1 MIKKHFIFIFIS
13 TVVFMGCATTMA
25 VRKDFNFTAYQ
36 KIGVMEFVSSG
47 FYPESGASVSDEFIR
62 QLIRKGR
69 AVVSIRET
77 SDSIDSIASRHN
89 VDGIITGT
97 VIRYIPDGRDR
108 IFFKNDEGRIV
119 SEIFFR
125 EAEIG
130 VSAKFID
137 GKTGEVLWS
146 DVVTHRGLDISHTIN
161 IVVNV
166 LTRRLA
172 REVR

>member
-1 MIKKHFIFIFIS
+1 MIKKYFIFIA
-13 TVVFMGCATTMA
+13 TAVFMGCATTMA
-25 VRKDFNFTAYQ
+25 VRKDFNFSAYQ

-47 FYPESGASVSDEFIR
+47 FFPESGSSVSDEFIR
-62 QLIRKGR
+62 ELIREGR
-69 AVVSIRET
+69 SVVSIKKT
-77 SDSIDSIASRHN
+77 SDSIALIAAGYG

-108 IFFKNDEGRIV
+108 IFFKNDEGKIV

-125 EAEIG
+125 EAEVG

-146 DVVTHRGLDISHTIN
+146 DVVTHRGFEMEHTIN

-166 LTRRLA
+166 LMRRLA